1 MTMPYLGDLKFGT
14 RLLALAVDHANYRTV
29 YFIEEYVSYCG
40 QFQKILSLTA
50 GATASTAQPK
60 THRNEAISSNV
71 LHQGINHIKTTLA
84 GYLTSLFRK
93 LVFPQ
98 TLLLDL

>member
-1 MTMPYLGDLKFGT
+1 MFCRHGIASMTMPYLGDLKFGT

-60 THRNEAISSNV
+60 THRNEACSAAMFCIRGS
-71 LHQGINHIKTTLA
+71 IT
-84 GYLTSLFRK
+84 
-93 LVFPQ
+93 
-98 TLLLDL
+98 